1 MRKPRATSKPR
12 ARLNIPSGSSRR
24 ESWQKLD
31 PVREPVSAIVPAY
44 NAEATITE
52 CLKALRAA
60 MQPADELIVFDD
72 GSTDLTRGIAE
83 AAGARIVSN
92 PGPPKGPAHGRNMA
106 AASADK
112 PYLMFVDADVIIHP
126 NAIDRLVEEV
136 QTTGA
141 VAAFGSYDDHPRSRR
156 LPALYANLRH
166 HFVHQSGSRDAST
179 FWSGIGLMQTDVFR
193 EFGGYD
199 EMVFAHPSIEDV
211 ELGMRLIDTGKRIR
225 LVPEAQG
232 THWKDWTLWR
242 VWHTDVVRRALPWS
256 RLIAD
261 GQVAEADLNLARK
274 ERILAVLALSVPTA
288 LVGGIFFK
296 PLWLA
301 VPVLIA
307 LYVIGIL
314 PFVRV
319 LARRM
324 NVLQLIVAV
333 TLHLCYHIYASVT
346 YATVMLATRLG
357 LRRRASRPPPTQ
369 RARATELAR

>member
-1 MRKPRATSKPR
+1 
-12 ARLNIPSGSSRR
+12 
-24 ESWQKLD
+24 
-31 PVREPVSAIVPAY
+31 VREPVSVIVPAY

-60 MQPADELIVFDD
+60 MQPTDELIVFDD
-72 GSTDLTRGIAE
+72 GSTDSTRKIAE
-83 AAGARIVSN
+83 AAGARIISN
-92 PGPPKGPAHGRNMA
+92 PGAPKGPAHGRNMA
-106 AASADK
+106 AASADR

-126 NAIDRLVEEV
+126 DAIDRLVGEL

-166 HFVHQSGSRDAST
+166 HFVHQSGSREATT
-179 FWSGIGLMQTDVFR
+179 FWSGIGLMRSDIFR

-199 EMVFAHPSIEDV
+199 DVLFAHPSIEDV

-261 GQVAEADLNLARK
+261 GQLAEADLNLARK
-274 ERILAVLALSVPTA
+274 ERVLAALAVSIPAA

-296 PLWLA
+296 LLWAA
-301 VPVLIA
+301 VPLLIA
-307 LYVIGIL
+307 LYVIGIF

-324 NVLQLIVAV
+324 NALQLIAAVA
-333 TLHLCYHIYASVT
+333 LHLCYHVSASRT
-346 YATVMLATRLG
+346 NATVMLATRLG
-357 LRRRASRPPPTQ
+357 LRRRAFRPAPTPPAQ
-369 RARATELAR
+369 ATELAR

>member
-24 ESWQKLD
+24 ESWQKPD
-31 PVREPVSAIVPAY
+31 SVREPVSVIVPAY
-44 NAEATITE
+44 NAEPTINE

-72 GSTDLTRGIAE
+72 GSTDSTRSIAQ

-92 PGPPKGPAHGRNMA
+92 PGPPKGPAHVRNMA
-106 AASADK
+106 AASAGR
-112 PYLMFVDADVIIHP
+112 PYLMFVDADVIIHAD
-126 NAIDRLVEEV
+126 AINRLVEAV
-136 QTTGA
+136 RRTGA

-166 HFVHQSGSRDAST
+166 HFVHQSGNCEATT
-179 FWSGIGLMQTDVFR
+179 FWSGIGLMRTDIFR

-199 EMVFAHPSIEDV
+199 DVLFAHPSIEDV
-211 ELGMRLIDTGKRIR
+211 DLGMRVINTGKIIR

-261 GQVAEADLNLARK
+261 GQLAEADLNLARK
-274 ERILAVLALSVPTA
+274 ERILAMLALSVPTA
-288 LVGGIFFK
+288 LVGGLFFK
-296 PLWLA
+296 PLFVA
-301 VPVLIA
+301 VPALMA
-307 LYVIGIL
+307 LYVIGIF

-324 NVLQLIVAV
+324 NVLQLIAAI

-346 YATVMLATRLG
+346 YATIMLATRLG
-357 LRRRASRPPPTQ
+357 LRRRAFRAMPTPP
-369 RARATELAR
+369 ARATELAR

>member
-1 MRKPRATSKPR
+1 
-12 ARLNIPSGSSRR
+12 
-24 ESWQKLD
+24 
-31 PVREPVSAIVPAY
+31 VREPVSVIVPAY

-52 CLKALRAA
+52 CLQALKAA

-72 GSTDLTRGIAE
+72 GSTDSTHGIAE

-92 PGPPKGPAHGRNMA
+92 PGLPKGPAHGRNMG
-106 AASADK
+106 AASAGG
-112 PYLMFVDADVIIHP
+112 PYLMFVDADVIIHAD
-126 NAIDRLVEEV
+126 AIDLLVEEV
-136 QTTGA
+136 RRTGA

-166 HFVHQSGSRDAST
+166 HFVHQSGSREATT
-179 FWSGIGLMQTDVFR
+179 FWSGIGLMRTDIFR

-199 EMVFAHPSIEDV
+199 DVLFAHPSIEDV
-211 ELGMRLIDTGKRIR
+211 ELGMRLMNTRKRIR

-261 GQVAEADLNLARK
+261 GQLAEADLNLARK
-274 ERILAVLALSVPTA
+274 ERMLAVLALSVPAA
-288 LVGGIFFK
+288 LVAGIFFK
-296 PLWLA
+296 PLWAA
-301 VPVLIA
+301 VPVLMA
-307 LYVIGIL
+307 LYVIGI
-314 PFVRV
+314 FRFARV

-324 NVLQLIVAV
+324 NVLQLVAAV
-333 TLHLCYHIYASVT
+333 TLHLCYHVYASVT
-346 YATVMLATRLG
+346 YACVMLATPLG
-357 LRRRASRPPPTQ
+357 LRRRAFRPAPTP

>member
-1 MRKPRATSKPR
+1 MRKP
-12 ARLNIPSGSSRR
+12 
-24 ESWQKLD
+24 
-31 PVREPVSAIVPAY
+31 VSVIVPAY
-44 NAEATITE
+44 NAEATIAE

-72 GSTDLTRGIAE
+72 GSTDSTRSIAD

-92 PGPPKGPAHGRNMA
+92 PGLPKGPAHGRNMA
-106 AASADK
+106 AASADR

-126 NAIDRLVEEV
+126 DAIDRLVGEI

-166 HFVHQSGSRDAST
+166 HFVHQWGSREATT
-179 FWSGIGLMQTDVFR
+179 FWSGIGLMRTDIFR

-199 EMVFAHPSIEDV
+199 DVLFAHPSIEDV
-211 ELGMRLIDTGKRIR
+211 ELGMRLIDAGKRIR

-261 GQVAEADLNLARK
+261 GQLAEADLNLARK

-288 LVGGIFFK
+288 LVGGIFLK

-301 VPVLIA
+301 VPLLIA
-307 LYVIGIL
+307 LYVIGIFS
-314 PFVRV
+314 FVRV

-324 NVLQLIVAV
+324 NVLQLAAAV

-346 YATVMLATRLG
+346 YATVMLATRVG
-357 LRRRASRPPPTQ
+357 LRRRAYRAAPTP